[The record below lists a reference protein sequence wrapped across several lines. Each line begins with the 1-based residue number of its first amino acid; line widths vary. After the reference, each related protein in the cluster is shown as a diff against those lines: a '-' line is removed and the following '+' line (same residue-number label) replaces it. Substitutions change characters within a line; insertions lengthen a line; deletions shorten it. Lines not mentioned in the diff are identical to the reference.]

1 MIIAVRDGLVMRS
14 LSQND
19 VAKVYEVTDSNRNHL
34 RTWLP
39 WVDGTDSP
47 AVTENVITSWE
58 KDYECKRDVVL
69 GIFEN
74 SEYIGNIGLHDL
86 KRPNRSG
93 MVGYW
98 LAENRQGRGIV
109 TDCVRALTDFGFQT
123 LGLNRIYIHC
133 AAENKKSRAI
143 PERLGFVQ
151 EGVLQDGEY
160 LYGTF
165 HDLIIYGMV
174 KRNWSCSDVLS
185 LVFPAPEHKEA
196 VLEFEQEHVD
206 FGETHT
212 HGSGGL
218 MKEDDYESWL
228 EKITNARTAADTGWV
243 NCSTYF
249 LFVGGRLVGTIQIRH
264 TLNDELMRVGGHI
277 GYGVRPSERRKGYG
291 TKMLALALERCREL
305 GIDRAL
311 ITCGK
316 GNIGSARTAMKN
328 GGVFESEYTCE
339 KTGDVDKRYWITL

>member
-1 MIIAVRDGLVMRS
+1 
-14 LSQND
+14 
-19 VAKVYEVTDSNRNHL
+19 
-34 RTWLP
+34 
-39 WVDGTDSP
+39 
-47 AVTENVITSWE
+47 
-58 KDYECKRDVVL
+58 
-69 GIFEN
+69 
-74 SEYIGNIGLHDL
+74 
-86 KRPNRSG
+86 
-93 MVGYW
+93 
-98 LAENRQGRGIV
+98 
-109 TDCVRALTDFGFQT
+109 
-123 LGLNRIYIHC
+123 
-133 AAENKKSRAI
+133 
-143 PERLGFVQ
+143 
-151 EGVLQDGEY
+151 
-160 LYGTF
+160 
-165 HDLIIYGMV
+165 
-174 KRNWSCSDVLS
+174 
-185 LVFPAPEHKEA
+185 
-196 VLEFEQEHVD
+196 
-206 FGETHT
+206 
-212 HGSGGL
+212 

-277 GYGVRPSERRKGYG
+277 GYGIRPSERRKGYG